1 MTTLFF
7 FILGLLLLIW
17 GAEWMVRGSIRLA
30 ARLGISPLIIGL
42 TVVAFGTSSPELAV
56 VLRSSLIGSA
66 DISIGNVVGSNIF
79 NVLIVLGASAVVAP
93 LTVSGQLIRSD
104 VPVMIL
110 ASFATFLF
118 CLDGRLSTT
127 DAVVLVLCGGLYVFW
142 LIRASK
148 KQNRVNSLELPSKAL
163 SSRQSS
169 SLLPQIGLVIFGI
182 FLLAVGAK
190 WLVDSAMVFAQ
201 VLGVS
206 ELVVGL
212 TIVAGGTSLPEVATS
227 VLAAFKG
234 ERDLAVGNVVGS
246 NLFNIFLV
254 LGVAGI
260 ISPGGIP
267 VSPAAIYFDFP
278 VMLAVAVACL
288 PIFFTGNVISR
299 WEGAV
304 FLGYYV
310 AYALYLFLASSD
322 HDALASIYSTVMLL
336 FVLPITALT
345 LAVVTWRAIRRQQT
359 RI

>member
-17 GAEWMVRGSIRLA
+17 GAEWMVRGSVLLA

-79 NVLIVLGASAVVAP
+79 NVLIVLGASAVAAP

-110 ASFATFLF
+110 ASFAAFLF
-118 CLDGRLSTT
+118 CLDGRLSTA
-127 DAVVLVLCGGLYVFW
+127 DAAVLLLCGCLYVLW
-142 LIRASK
+142 LIHASRRG
-148 KQNRVNSLELPSKAL
+148 NREAVPDAPLQEL
-163 SSRQSS
+163 SSRRSS
-169 SLLPQIGLVIFGI
+169 SLPLQIGLVASGI
-182 FLLAVGAK
+182 ILLAVGSK
-190 WLVDSAMVFAQ
+190 WLVDSAVAFAQ
-201 VLGVS
+201 MLGIS

-227 VLAAFKG
+227 VLAALKG

-267 VSPAAIYFDFP
+267 VSPAALYFDFP

-299 WEGAV
+299 WEGGV

-310 AYALYLFLASSD
+310 AYVLYLFLASSD
-322 HDALASIYSTVMLL
+322 HEALTSIYSAVMLL

-345 LAVVTWRAIRRQQT
+345 LAIVTWRAIRRQQA
-359 RI
+359 RF